1 MKREIENR
9 VKLERISEDLIIE
22 MEEELSLKFEE
33 KFYSPKNKYVLYD
46 YRNDEYYDTDG
57 KKLPYIK
64 ETQYKNISIDD

>member
-1 MKREIENR
+1 
-9 VKLERISEDLIIE
+9 

-33 KFYSPKNKYVLYD
+33 KFYPPKNKYVLYD